1 MNSVTLSRLL
11 PASLRGRSG
20 GPFVPGGRDP
30 SLLLLARVSM
40 SSQRALTGV
49 VLPIYLASLGFSA
62 IRLAALF
69 VAVAVLSA
77 LISALI
83 GVSSDQIGRKPFLI
97 ALPVMTAAAA
107 VIFMVTSSEVAL
119 FIAAAAGS
127 FGRGGGAGA
136 AQVGPYQPA
145 EQALLAG
152 MVEDRQRPRL
162 FGLVASASAL
172 GGLIGSLFAALPTGQ
187 RLGHG
192 PAGPHSYLW
201 TWLLAVLLPLV
212 AAACAIPVREVRR
225 GGGSGSRFRTPRNP
239 LAPESRRLVLKLAA
253 TNITNGMAVGLFGPF
268 LTYWLYRRFGA
279 GTAEIGALY
288 AVVNVITVG
297 SNLLAAPIA
306 RRLGVV
312 RTVVLARS
320 AQALLLIP
328 LAISPT
334 FAVAGAVY
342 TVRMI
347 AQRQGLALRQS
358 FIMSAAPEP
367 DRARVAAFS
376 NLPSQGISAF
386 TPLLTGYLFEE
397 VSLALPLEIAGA
409 LQFVNAM
416 LFQLLFAGADREPGP
431 EEVAGSA
438 GDRRT

>member
-1 MNSVTLSRLL
+1 MSFSRLL
-11 PASLRGRSG
+11 PASWRGRGG

-30 SLLLLARVSM
+30 SLLLIARVTM
-40 SSQRALTGV
+40 SAQRALTGV
-49 VLPIYLASLGFSA
+49 VLPIYLAGLGYSA

-77 LISALI
+77 VISAFI
-83 GVSSDQIGRKPFLI
+83 GVSSDQIGRKPFLV

-107 VIFMVTSSEVAL
+107 VVFMVTSSEVAL
-119 FIAAAAGS
+119 FIAAAVGS
-127 FGRGGGAGA
+127 FGRGSGAGA

-187 RLGHG
+187 PLGHD
-192 PAGPHSYLW
+192 PVGPHTYLW
-201 TWLLAVLLPLV
+201 VWLVAVLLPLV
-212 AAACAIPVREVRR
+212 AAGCALPVREARR
-225 GGGSGSRFRTPRNP
+225 ARSGSGSRFRGPRNP
-239 LAPESRRLVLKLAA
+239 LAPESRRLVLKLAL

-268 LTYWLYRRFGA
+268 ITYWLYRRFGA

-306 RRLGVV
+306 RRIGVV

-320 AQALLLIP
+320 AQALLLVP
-328 LAISPT
+328 MAISPT

-342 TVRMI
+342 TLRMI

-358 FIMSAAPEP
+358 FVMSSAPEP

-397 VSLALPLEIAGA
+397 VSLSLPLEIAGA

-416 LFQLLFAGADREPGP
+416 LFQLLFASADREQRAAD
-431 EEVAGSA
+431 EASAEAGEP
-438 GDRRT
+438 RR

>member
-1 MNSVTLSRLL
+1 MPFSRL
-11 PASLRGRSG
+11 PASWRGRGG

-30 SLLLLARVSM
+30 SLPLVARVTM
-40 SSQRALTGV
+40 SAQRALTGV
-49 VLPIYLASLGFSA
+49 VLPIYLASLGYSA

-77 LISALI
+77 VISAFI
-83 GVSSDQIGRKPFLI
+83 GVSSDRIGRKPFLV

-107 VIFMVTSSEVAL
+107 AVFMMTSSEVAL

-127 FGRGGGAGA
+127 FGRGSGAGGG
-136 AQVGPYQPA
+136 QVGPYQPA

-172 GGLIGSLFAALPTGQ
+172 GGLIGSLLAALPSGQ
-187 RLGHG
+187 RVGQG
-192 PAGPHSYLW
+192 PAGPHTYLW
-201 TWLLAVLLPLV
+201 AWLLALLLPLV
-212 AAACAIPVREVRR
+212 AAACAVPVREIRR
-225 GGGSGSRFRTPRNP
+225 GGGSGSRFRAPRNP
-239 LAPESRRLVLKLAA
+239 LTPESRRLVLKLAA

-268 LTYWLYRRFGA
+268 ITYWLYRRFGA
-279 GTAEIGALY
+279 GTAEVGALY

-297 SNLLAAPIA
+297 SNLCAAPIA

-320 AQALLLIP
+320 LQALLLIP
-328 LAISPT
+328 MALSPT

-342 TVRMI
+342 TLRMI

-358 FIMSAAPEP
+358 FVMTSAPEP

-376 NLPSQGISAF
+376 NLPSQGISAV
-386 TPLLTGYLFEE
+386 TPLLTGYLLDE
-397 VSLALPLEIAGA
+397 VSLALPLELAGA

-416 LFQLLFAGADREPGP
+416 LFQLLFASADREHGP
-431 EEVAGSA
+431 ESEPLAEGE
-438 GDRRT
+438 RRV